1 MESGSKYMSLCDILS
16 DDNPVPRKIRKKNW
30 YMTDDKIDEIPKR
43 SIKSRKNLTSKGTR
57 ISNHK
62 DLDNVIP
69 ISQRIVHESKNYK
82 ANSQLP
88 KQAAQR
94 QYSTTSKNKPIDG
107 SMKPMSSASYTSSIS
122 SDSSHNTIIAD
133 QKNLKVALSTFNMER
148 LASQINS
155 AGRKLI
161 KLAASM
167 ENGKID
173 ECEINFN
180 KKRGDLKAKKIH
192 RTYEDKKIPR
202 SNQVTVEKSRMI
214 ESTNL
219 CRDVNYDNCCS
230 SQQYSS
236 RRYKPSQA
244 RGSKSKKIPRLD
256 DELNHTIR
264 KNDSFNSIHSMDGH
278 SRRQHR
284 NEVHSS
290 LDRSITPSMVLNGFH
305 PENSDTNN
313 IRVTAYD
320 GVMSSLNRKKKTNK
334 NPKMRKMNWKFDDI
348 DFLDEDIF

>member
-1 MESGSKYMSLCDILS
+1 M
-16 DDNPVPRKIRKKNW
+16 N
-30 YMTDDKIDEIPKR
+30 DDKINEIPKR
-43 SIKSRKNLTSKGTR
+43 SIKPRKNLTSKSTR

-62 DLDNVIP
+62 DLDNFIP
-69 ISQRIVHESKNYK
+69 ISQRIVNESTNFK

-94 QYSTTSKNKPIDG
+94 QYPTTSKNKPIDG
-107 SMKPMSSASYTSSIS
+107 SMKPTSSASYTSSIS

-167 ENGKID
+167 ETGKID
-173 ECEINFN
+173 ECEINFD
-180 KKRGDLKAKKIH
+180 KKRGDLKAKKIC

-202 SNQVTVEKSRMI
+202 NNQIAVEKSRMI

-219 CRDVNYDNCCS
+219 CRDVNHDNCCS

-256 DELNHTIR
+256 EELNHTMR
-264 KNDSFNSIHSMDGH
+264 KNDSFNSIHSVDGH

-305 PENSDTNN
+305 PENCDTKN

-334 NPKMRKMNWKFDDI
+334 NPKMRKMDWKFDDI